1 MNIKDI
7 KTLSEISEE
16 YNIPVKTLQSRL
28 KNLDE
33 GIDYKRLG
41 KRLPTI
47 LSPNGIRKL
56 IIGRNKKWLK
66 KITFTINFI

>member
-41 KRLPTI
+41 KRQPTI

-56 IIGRNKKWLK
+56 IIGRNKK
-66 KITFTINFI
+66 